1 MAAESQPSSCC
12 SICLSTRTCSAC
24 TCIHTGI
31 PRRRLSS
38 AQPSE
43 TPQAR
48 VQGTDT
54 AGMASARGPA
64 RDSPLRLIW
73 TALWDVVGH
82 GLRDSK
88 LNPHCHPLQMAFCF
102 GNLSRALF
110 GILTLVD
117 LLTPAESRLF
127 APNENWS
134 LYKDMPS

>member
-1 MAAESQPSSCC
+1 MPQHENPPEAPSQVD
-12 SICLSTRTCSAC
+12 L
-24 TCIHTGI
+24 
-31 PRRRLSS
+31 
-38 AQPSE
+38 
-43 TPQAR
+43 
-48 VQGTDT
+48 GT
-54 AGMASARGPA
+54 
-64 RDSPLRLIW
+64 
-73 TALWDVVGH
+73 LWDVVGH

-88 LNPHCHPLQMAFCF
+88 LNPHYHPLQMAFCF